1 MPRYYIFGGYR
12 IDDQFSSLIMVSDTW
27 CLNWAFGIQP
37 GGGAW
42 VCPSGATSSS
52 LSLLMQLQFTV
63 KGSAFPP
70 SSDATSDRWMALVTE
85 FIPARKTSK
94 SEHRKVISRKL
105 HTCRW
110 PFFFFFVPKPPDFL
124 NGAMWMQFPLQKG
137 IIGITAWTDFHQ
149 PWKYMTGR
157 SFRYTEERD
166 VTPCVERDK
175 WIKHQASSFV
185 LRIRSRTA

>member
-1 MPRYYIFGGYR
+1 MPRYYIFGGCR
-12 IDDQFSSLIMVSDTW
+12 IDDQFFSLITVSDTPW

-37 GGGAW
+37 GRGAW

-105 HTCRW
+105 HACRW
-110 PFFFFFVPKPPDFL
+110 PFDLGSPFRPETPWFPQRCHVNAISPSKGDHWHYCM
-124 NGAMWMQFPLQKG
+124 NGFSSAMKIHDRAVFSIYRRKG
-137 IIGITAWTDFHQ
+137 CHTL
-149 PWKYMTGR
+149 
-157 SFRYTEERD
+157 
-166 VTPCVERDK
+166 C
-175 WIKHQASSFV
+175 
-185 LRIRSRTA
+185 RTR